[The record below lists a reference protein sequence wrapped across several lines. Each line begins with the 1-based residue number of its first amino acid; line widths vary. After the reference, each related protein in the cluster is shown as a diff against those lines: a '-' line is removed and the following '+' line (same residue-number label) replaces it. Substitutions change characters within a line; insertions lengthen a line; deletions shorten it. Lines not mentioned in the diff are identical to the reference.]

1 MREYSTV
8 LNALQCI
15 TYNIMKNI
23 VKKFLAAYAKRNYF
37 SVPLKE
43 TAKVRRPGRLFQAKR
58 CATAGDNRK
67 IDQNRETS

>member
-1 MREYSTV
+1 
-8 LNALQCI
+8 
-15 TYNIMKNI
+15 MKNI

-67 IDQNRETS
+67 IGQNRETS

>member
-43 TAKVRRPGRLFQAKR
+43 TAKVRREPFFAFY
-58 CATAGDNRK
+58 
-67 IDQNRETS
+67 